1 MVNIPHDRRRSMYR
15 PPWIHLMKGSF
26 GFLLGVGVNPA
37 GAFKRTMTPYPR
49 IREDRRLAAYCTAG
63 VRRVRAF
70 GPA

>member
-1 MVNIPHDRRRSMYR
+1 MVNIPFNRRSSLYR
-15 PPWIHLMKGSF
+15 PPRVHLMKGGF

-49 IREDRRLAAYCTAG
+49 IREDRRLAAFCLSG
-63 VRRVRAF
+63 VRRARAF